1 MNVDIIIK
9 NAKTIAEF
17 KETRE
22 RMKQLTEKCYSKHKH
37 ICIEY
42 ESGKFWHYSDEGEVL
57 SWD

>member
-17 KETRE
+17 KDWKDGEPLKAWMDST
-22 RMKQLTEKCYSKHKH
+22 QH